1 MHLPPRIVK
10 IFYITFAVLLYPS
23 SSLTIPVENG
33 FVTVKVDG
41 QEMKLL
47 LDSGSEKFLVND
59 GVWYEEKYGKGACKD
74 PRAACYFCSRTAA
87 CFAPTSAVY
96 NASFADGDVVEYV
109 IHSGSVTLGDRTVE
123 GIEFGIVINSIRPA
137 HRSNV
142 TETSVLGIATSCGR
156 GFSKSLVEQLR
167 STGTIRQTSFS
178 IYSRPS
184 ASLGIDGEVTFGSR
198 TEEGL
203 GMKMTRLEYC
213 YQNRLNRVSVWISGV
228 GMYGPQ
234 ERLLPS
240 VHQSAR
246 LPWDRSYLGYVD
258 SGSYSL
264 HIPHAEDLIGD
275 ILGLAKR
282 RLIAQSRRFEEAA
295 IIRRTRNG
303 HWLVKEGLLAH
314 LPTLAFR
321 INSAGD
327 ILVKIPPRDYT
338 RCARGKCLLKIVE
351 GKPGDRVLLGVPLL
365 RAYDVH
371 VNFDT
376 RVVGFRSPAFMV
388 DS

>member
-1 MHLPPRIVK
+1 MHLHPRTAK
-10 IFYITFAVLLYPS
+10 IFYISFAVLLYPS
-23 SSLTIPVENG
+23 CSLTVPIENG
-33 FVTVKVDG
+33 LVTVKVDG

-47 LDSGSEKFLVND
+47 LDSGSDKFLVND
-59 GVWYEEKYGKGACKD
+59 GVWYEEKYGKGACDD

-109 IHSGSVTLGDRTVE
+109 IHSGSVRLGDRTVE
-123 GIEFGIVINSIRPA
+123 GIEFGIVVNSIRPA
-137 HRSNV
+137 HRNNV

-184 ASLGIDGEVTFGSR
+184 ASPGIDGEVTFGSR
-198 TEEGL
+198 TEEGP

-213 YQNRLNRVSVWISGV
+213 YQNRLNR
-228 GMYGPQ
+228 
-234 ERLLPS
+234 ERRLLPS

-258 SGSYSL
+258 SGAYSL

-282 RLIAQSRRFEEAA
+282 SLIAQSRRFEGAA

-303 HWLVKEGLLAH
+303 HWLIKEGLLEH

-338 RCARGKCLLKIVE
+338 RCARGKCLLKIVD
-351 GKPGDRVLLGVPLL
+351 GKLGDRVLLGVPLL